1 MLHFLHCVTLELH
14 CPHTIRINFSCILLV
29 SLIIIYIPSKSHF
42 YCHFSA
48 GSVVIL
54 LQKSEDYKVIAVGIV
69 IEVDAHISM
78 PDKHVPVFVA
88 PLVYLYLAVLCFG
101 LQMSLQCTSLQ
112 QWKLEKY
119 HRHPIV
125 TLKATFVTS
134 LLQ

>member
-88 PLVYLYLAVLCFG
+88 PLVYLYLQCCVLAYRCHWSVQVSNNG
-101 LQMSLQCTSLQ
+101 NWRNITDIQ
-112 QWKLEKY
+112 
-119 HRHPIV
+119 
-125 TLKATFVTS
+125 
-134 LLQ
+134 